1 RMTRRKENTE
11 RGEAARLRGPL
22 FWSVTAH
29 LLAVFSLLVL
39 GAGGAAGPFRGVADV
54 FLVGATGGDRAAPK
68 RFVPRSAP
76 GETQVPAILPPTTG
90 ALPDAS
96 SRAKRMQGT
105 TAAKLPQSGKEA
117 SGPGVGVAGNP
128 VALAGEMHSREGP
141 GPTVFS
147 PDSGERTRAVA
158 QGEWVAG
165 ISPRRAETGRSGGGT
180 GPVPGDGEK
189 GSAPEEETMG
199 AIIGPPG
206 PASVSPGP
214 GRAWE
219 NSRAGAG
226 TSLLRERIQSRIVY
240 PEEAVRRGQQGDVL
254 LRIRIG
260 AEGVPKEIRI
270 ARSSGARLLDD
281 AARRG
286 VVRAAPLPSA
296 PGWVEVPVH
305 FRLR

>member
-1 RMTRRKENTE
+1 MTRRKEITE
-11 RGEAARLRGPL
+11 RGDAARLRGPL

-39 GAGGAAGPFRGVADV
+39 GAGRAAGPFPDVVDV
-54 FLVGATGGDRAAPK
+54 FLVGATGEDRAAPK
-68 RFVPRSAP
+68 RFVPRPAS
-76 GETQVPAILPPTTG
+76 GGTQVPASLPPTPG

-96 SRAKRMQGT
+96 SRAKREQVPT
-105 TAAKLPQSGKEA
+105 VAKFPQSAK
-117 SGPGVGVAGNP
+117 
-128 VALAGEMHSREGP
+128 EGP
-141 GPTVFS
+141 GPGVEVAGTPAAPVGETHSREEPGPAVLS
-147 PDSGERTRAVA
+147 PDSGERSRAAAEGVRI
-158 QGEWVAG
+158 AG
-165 ISPRRAETGRSGGGT
+165 ISPLGAETGRFGGGT

-189 GSAPEEETMG
+189 GAAPGEETKG
-199 AIIGPPG
+199 ANIGPSG
-206 PASVSPGP
+206 PATPFPGP
-214 GRAWE
+214 GLALG
-219 NSRAGAG
+219 NSRTAAG
-226 TSLLRERIQSRIVY
+226 TALLRERIQSRIVY
-240 PEEAVRRGQQGDVL
+240 PEEAVRRGQQGEVL

-270 ARSSGARLLDD
+270 ARSSGARALDD

>member
-1 RMTRRKENTE
+1 MTRRKEITE

-39 GAGGAAGPFRGVADV
+39 GAGRAAGPFLDVVDV
-54 FLVGATGGDRAAPK
+54 FLVGATGEDRAAPK
-68 RFVPRSAP
+68 RFVPRPAS
-76 GETQVPAILPPTTG
+76 GGTQVPASLPPTPG
-90 ALPDAS
+90 ALPDA
-96 SRAKRMQGT
+96 AKEG
-105 TAAKLPQSGKEA
+105 P
-117 SGPGVGVAGNP
+117 GPGVEVAGTP
-128 VALAGEMHSREGP
+128 AAPAGEMDSREGP
-141 GPTVFS
+141 GPAVLS
-147 PDSGERTRAVA
+147 PDSGERSRAAAEGVR
-158 QGEWVAG
+158 VAG
-165 ISPRRAETGRSGGGT
+165 ISPLGTETGRFGGGT

-189 GSAPEEETMG
+189 GAAPGEETKG
-199 AIIGPPG
+199 ANIGPSG
-206 PASVSPGP
+206 PATAFPGP

-219 NSRAGAG
+219 NSRTAAG
-226 TSLLRERIQSRIVY
+226 TALLRERIQSRIVY
-240 PEEAVRRGQQGDVL
+240 PEEAVRRGQQGEVL

-270 ARSSGARLLDD
+270 ARSSGARALDD

>member
-1 RMTRRKENTE
+1 MTRRKEITE

-39 GAGGAAGPFRGVADV
+39 GAGRAAGPFLDVVDV
-54 FLVGATGGDRAAPK
+54 FLVGATGEDRAAPK
-68 RFVPRSAP
+68 RFVPRPSS
-76 GETQVPAILPPTTG
+76 GGTQVPAVLPPTPG
-90 ALPDAS
+90 ALPDA
-96 SRAKRMQGT
+96 AKEG
-105 TAAKLPQSGKEA
+105 P
-117 SGPGVGVAGNP
+117 GPGVEVAGTP
-128 VALAGEMHSREGP
+128 AAPAGEMHSREGP
-141 GPTVFS
+141 GPAVLS
-147 PDSGERTRAVA
+147 PDSGERSRAAAEGVR
-158 QGEWVAG
+158 VAG
-165 ISPRRAETGRSGGGT
+165 ISPLGTETGRSGGGT

-189 GSAPEEETMG
+189 GAAPGEETKG
-199 AIIGPPG
+199 ANIGPSG
-206 PASVSPGP
+206 PATAFPGP
-214 GRAWE
+214 GHALE
-219 NSRAGAG
+219 SSRTAAG
-226 TSLLRERIQSRIVY
+226 TALLRERIQSRIVY
-240 PEEAVRRGQQGDVL
+240 PEEAVRRGQQGEVL

-270 ARSSGARLLDD
+270 ARSSGARALDD